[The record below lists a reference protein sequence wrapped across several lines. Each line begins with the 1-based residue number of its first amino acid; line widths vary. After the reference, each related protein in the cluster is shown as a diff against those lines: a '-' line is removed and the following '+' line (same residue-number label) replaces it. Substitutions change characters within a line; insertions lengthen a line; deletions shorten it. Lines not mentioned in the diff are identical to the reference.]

1 MSENDLTAGM
11 EVNSSGRGSS
21 SDDSSATSTTPVRK
35 MKACRIIFAIFVF
48 GLAAS
53 TMVLAACVVYNPECA
68 QMFHSAVQEVKSH
81 ALQLFMGMQR
91 RFLSGNTATT
101 ESATKAGGK
110 VRVSSTT
117 VQTTLVQDAE
127 KVEKDV
133 DTHINMVEAV
143 PPPPSTWD
151 HLFTFNPTGHLERQS
166 LRKGTNMPFFYSD
179 FGKHN
184 NMIILFGRC
193 TGSDGRSWN

>member
-1 MSENDLTAGM
+1 MSESDLTAGM

-81 ALQLFMGMQR
+81 ALQLFMGVQR
-91 RFLSGNTATT
+91 RFLSGNAATT
-101 ESATKAGGK
+101 ERTAESITIVGGK

-117 VQTTLVQDAE
+117 VQTTLV

-133 DTHINMVEAV
+133 DTHINMVETV

-151 HLFTFNPTGHLERQS
+151 HLFTFNPIGHLERQS
-166 LRKGTNMPFFYSD
+166 SSRGTNIPFFLQAKADCAFLY
-179 FGKHN
+179 K
-184 NMIILFGRC
+184 ITI
-193 TGSDGRSWN
+193 